1 MKIDVLA
8 FGAHPD
14 DVELGCSGILLKLKS
29 QGKKIGI
36 VDLTKGEMGTRGTDL
51 TRKQEAADASS
62 ILELDVRDNL
72 DLGDGSFE
80 INQENRLAV
89 IKAIRKY
96 QPTIV
101 LANSFHDRH
110 TDHARG
116 AQLVKEACFLA
127 GLKKIITEDENGEQG
142 NWRPKYV
149 FHYIQ
154 YYHVTPNFIV
164 DVTPFQEK
172 KNESIRA
179 YKTQFF
185 NPESDEPE
193 TLISSEKF
201 LKFVEARGRE
211 MGAAIEVE
219 FGEGFTSD
227 SPLTYDLFNL
237 L

>member
-14 DVELGCSGILLKLKS
+14 DVELSCSGTLLKLKA

-36 VDLTKGEMGTRGTDL
+36 IDLTKGEMGTRGTDL

-62 ILELDVRDNL
+62 ILELDVRENL

-89 IKAIRKY
+89 IRAIRKY

-116 AQLVKEACFLA
+116 AQLVKKACFLA
-127 GLKKIITEDENGEQG
+127 GLKKIITEDENGEQE

-154 YYHVTPNFIV
+154 YYHVTPHFVV

-172 KNESIRA
+172 KNGSIRA

-185 NPESDEPE
+185 NPESQEQE

>member
-14 DVELGCSGILLKLKS
+14 DVELGCSGTLLKLKA

-36 VDLTKGEMGTRGTDL
+36 IDLTKGEMGTRGTDL

-96 QPTIV
+96 QPIIV

>member
-14 DVELGCSGILLKLKS
+14 DVELGCSGTLLKLKA

-36 VDLTKGEMGTRGTDL
+36 IDLTKGEMGTRGNDL

-89 IKAIRKY
+89 IKAIRKH
-96 QPTIV
+96 QPTVV

-110 TDHARG
+110 TDHAR
-116 AQLVKEACFLA
+116 
-127 GLKKIITEDENGEQG
+127 
-142 NWRPKYV
+142 RPKHV

-154 YYHVTPNFIV
+154 YYHVSPHFVI

-185 NPESDEPE
+185 NPESDEPD

-227 SPLTYDLFNL
+227 SPLTYDLFSL

>member
-1 MKIDVLA
+1 MKLDVLA

-14 DVELGCSGILLKLKS
+14 DVELGCSGTLLKLKA

-51 TRKQEAADASS
+51 TRKEEAADAAE
-62 ILELDVRDNL
+62 ILGLDIRENL
-72 DLGDGSFE
+72 DLGDGFFE
-80 INQENRLAV
+80 IDQKNRLSV
-89 IKAIRKY
+89 IRAIRKY
-96 QPTIV
+96 RPTIV
-101 LANSFHDRH
+101 LANSFKDRH

-127 GLKKIITEDENGEQG
+127 GLSKIITEDENGLQTYY
-142 NWRPKYV
+142 RPKHV
-149 FHYIQ
+149 FHYTQ
-154 YYHVTPNFIV
+154 YYYVVPHFVV
-164 DVTPFQEK
+164 DVTAYQDVK
-172 KNESIRA
+172 MKSVLA

-185 NPESDEPE
+185 DPNSKEPK

-201 LKFVEARGRE
+201 IKFVEARGRE

-227 SPLTYDLFNL
+227 TPLPYDLFNL